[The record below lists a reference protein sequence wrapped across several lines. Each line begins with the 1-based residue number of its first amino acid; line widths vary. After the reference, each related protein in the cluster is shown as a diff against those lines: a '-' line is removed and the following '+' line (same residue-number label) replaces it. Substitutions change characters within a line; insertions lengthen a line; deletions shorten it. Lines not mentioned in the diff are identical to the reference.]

1 MCPIYIAVRTQ
12 KRRQIYIPKLP
23 SDILLKLLLYN
34 KLRSMATPNSVNTY
48 GLGLTPCVE
57 HWRSQIVTSNLGF
70 LHSKSET

>member
-34 KLRSMATPNSVNTY
+34 TLLSMATPNSVNKN
-48 GLGLTPCVE
+48 GLVFTP
-57 HWRSQIVTSNLGF
+57 F
-70 LHSKSET
+70 L

>member
-34 KLRSMATPNSVNTY
+34 TLLSMATPNPVNTY
-48 GLGLTPCVE
+48 GLGLTP
-57 HWRSQIVTSNLGF
+57 F
-70 LHSKSET
+70 L

>member
-12 KRRQIYIPKLP
+12 KRRQIYISKLP
-23 SDILLKLLLYN
+23 SDTPLKLLLYN
-34 KLRSMATPNSVNTY
+34 TLLSMATPNSVNTY
-48 GLGLTPCVE
+48 GLGLTPFLS

>member
-34 KLRSMATPNSVNTY
+34 TKHGYTQLCEYIRIRSYSIFIA
-48 GLGLTPCVE
+48 LE
-57 HWRSQIVTSNLGF
+57 VTNCDLQSWVSSL
-70 LHSKSET
+70 EI